1 MKVLTSQWT
10 IWYLLYILGY
20 HELKCYVNARNQDA
34 QDKSYVMQIGSKYIR
49 GLQFDHSLCRIF
61 QPTLKRSSVTF
72 DKLRPFSGI
81 EDVSR
86 FDNNDKKYYITKMT
100 PRITRNPHYE
110 DGLSPVRFIILNR
123 CNPEDRRAANLLERW
138 SKESGSV
145 QCQSRDF
152 FSVSNS
158 KCNKKVLKMIF

>member
-1 MKVLTSQWT
+1 MQEIKM
-10 IWYLLYILGY
+10 
-20 HELKCYVNARNQDA
+20 LKINHMLCKFAASIYVDSNSIIHCVEFFNRPC
-34 QDKSYVMQIGSKYIR
+34 K
-49 GLQFDHSLCRIF
+49 DHQLHLINYE
-61 QPTLKRSSVTF
+61 
-72 DKLRPFSGI
+72 PFSGI

-86 FDNNDKKYYITKMT
+86 FDNSDKKYYITKMT

-138 SKESGSV
+138 SKESGAV

-152 FSVSNS
+152 FAVSH
-158 KCNKKVLKMIF
+158 KK

>member
-1 MKVLTSQWT
+1 MKQSKSQCKIWCFLYVLGCHRLILHAYARSQST
-10 IWYLLYILGY
+10 
-20 HELKCYVNARNQDA
+20 

-61 QPTLKRSSVTF
+61 QPTLQRSSVTF

-86 FDNNDKKYYITKMT
+86 FPNDDKRYYITKMT
-100 PRITRNPHYE
+100 PRITRNPHYQ

-123 CNPEDRRAANLLERW
+123 CNPENRRAANLLEQK
-138 SKESGSV
+138 SKDSGSV
-145 QCQSRDF
+145 QCRSRDF
-152 FSVSNS
+152 FGVSVY
-158 KCNKKVLKMIF
+158 V

>member
-1 MKVLTSQWT
+1 MNVATFQCTNWF
-10 IWYLLYILGY
+10 LLYMLGAY
-20 HELKCYVNARNQDA
+20 NLKCFVYTRDVDTQER
-34 QDKSYVMQIGSKYIR
+34 SYVMQIGSKYIR

-61 QPTLKRSSVTF
+61 QPTLQRSSITF

-86 FDNNDKKYYITKMT
+86 FDNNDKKYYISKMT

-123 CNPEDRRAANLLERW
+123 CNPEDRRAASLLERW
-138 SKESGSV
+138 SKQSGSV

-152 FSVSNS
+152 FAVSSRNNG
-158 KCNKKVLKMIF
+158 K